1 MGTGLNMEREAM
13 EESGRHDA
21 DRSRVRSADDELGAD
36 DEEFASLEDV
46 GPEPAENPAV
56 DDV

>member
-1 MGTGLNMEREAM
+1 MERESVKR
-13 EESGRHDA
+13 ESIEA
-21 DRSRVRSADDELGAD
+21 DEIGTD

-46 GPEPAENPAV
+46 GPEPSENPAV

>member
-1 MGTGLNMEREAM
+1 MERESV
-13 EESGRHDA
+13 ERESI
-21 DRSRVRSADDELGAD
+21 VDDEMGID

-46 GPEPAENPAV
+46 GPEPSENPAV